1 VRPFR
6 ALARLTRTRRL
17 AAVVVVILATSATIA
32 GATAVTIASGL
43 LATSSKTLT
52 HATCTLQ
59 GTAQSIDS
67 EVRSASPTTNY
78 GTQTT
83 MVVEGTGSQRKVYV
97 QFTLSACSP
106 TLPSNAEV
114 DSATLTLYATTVG
127 GTRTLKLYRTTSTWT
142 ETGITWN
149 TQPTSTPASP
159 TTSFSV
165 SATGNQ
171 TIDVSNDVND
181 FLQTSPSALPPYGAV
196 VTNYGWMVDDEATGT
211 TQITF
216 ASSENGT
223 TTHQPKLVI
232 AYAS

>member
-1 VRPFR
+1 MRPFR

-17 AAVVVVILATSATIA
+17 ASLVVVILATSATIA
-32 GATAVTIASGL
+32 GATAVTLTSGL

-59 GTAQSIDS
+59 GTAQAIDS
-67 EVRSASPTTNY
+67 EVRAANPNNNYQTN
-78 GTQTT
+78 TT
-83 MVVEGTGSQRKVYV
+83 MLTEGTGSQRKVYV
-97 QFTLSACSP
+97 EFTLSACSP
-106 TLPSNAEV
+106 ALPANAEV
-114 DSATLTLYATTVG
+114 DSATLTLWATAVG

-142 ETGITWN
+142 EAGITWN

-165 SATGNQ
+165 SATGTQ

-196 VTNYGWMVDDEATGT
+196 VTNYGWMIDDEGTGT
-211 TQITF
+211 TTITF

-223 TTHQPKLVI
+223 AAHRPKLVI